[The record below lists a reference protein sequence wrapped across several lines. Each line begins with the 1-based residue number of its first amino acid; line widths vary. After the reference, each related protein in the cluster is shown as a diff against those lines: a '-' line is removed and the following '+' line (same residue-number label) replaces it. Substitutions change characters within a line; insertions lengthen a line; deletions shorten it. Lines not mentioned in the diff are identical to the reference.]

1 MQQVNNSILLQS
13 LTPEQLSDL
22 IKSVFK
28 SELDDFKKEFNN
40 QTAKE
45 ELMSREQVIDFLQ
58 IDASTLVRYQNN
70 GKVKVYKFA
79 HKNFYKRSEIL
90 ASLIQLKK

>member
-28 SELDDFKKEFNN
+28 SELEDFKKEFNN

-70 GKVKVYKFA
+70 GKVNVYKFA

-90 ASLIQLKK
+90 ESLIQLKK

>member
-13 LTPEQLSDL
+13 LTPELLSEL

-28 SELDDFKKEFNN
+28 SELEDFKKEFNN

-45 ELMSREQVIDFLQ
+45 DLMTREQVIDFLQ
-58 IDASTLVRYQNN
+58 NQRA
-70 GKVKVYKFA
+70 FME
-79 HKNFYKRSEIL
+79 KNVIV
-90 ASLIQLKK
+90 LKNMLPTRFFVFIFL

>member
-13 LTPEQLSDL
+13 LTPEQLSEL

-40 QTAKE
+40 QTANDD
-45 ELMSREQVIDFLQ
+45 LMSREQVLDFLK

-70 GKVKVYKFA
+70 RKVKVYKFA

-90 ASLIQLKK
+90 SSLILLKK